1 MKKIECLPSMRVHF
15 NEGKKMNFN
24 NILYVE
30 GHAQT
35 TPKWTSGDDFFFFR
49 TQYAEVKKTK
59 L

>member
-35 TPKWTSGDDFFFFR
+35 TPKWTSGDDFFFSGLNMQKSR
-49 TQYAEVKKTK
+49 R
-59 L
+59 